1 MSFALYIRTI
11 YKKKTKKLFRQT
23 CDLFE
28 WKWMHSRRVRVR
40 FWRSIFKSHWKV
52 QKCIFPLNIE
62 FVGVQTKESMWKIKS
77 EMLCSTGIQCI
88 CGAMAQ
94 WTVEPYLLTYLSVKE
109 VFRSLPPASLSKR
122 YFSPI
127 DSIEEA
133 QLTDYQVNKFKEK
146 AFGGESNCHKWR
158 GVLEALTNTVWW
170 WPGKLQSERT
180 ICWHR
185 LFWLEVIT
193 RFRC

>member
-1 MSFALYIRTI
+1 MYFFKRHLLTHTLFFCCFFTGNECTVGKWQFVFDGVDSKASSITEKLKEYFPITI
-11 YKKKTKKLFRQT
+11 KYGCNNLGST
-23 CDLFE
+23 
-28 WKWMHSRRVRVR
+28 
-40 FWRSIFKSHWKV
+40 
-52 QKCIFPLNIE
+52 
-62 FVGVQTKESMWKIKS
+62 WKINS
-77 EMLCSTGIQCI
+77 EMLHTARMQCI

-109 VFRSLPPASLSKR
+109 VLRSLPPASLSKR